1 MYRKN
6 TSGQYLYF
14 GLVAASTGSA
24 LTGATVTAVR
34 SIDGAAQGAATG
46 TVSEPG
52 NGQYQLAM
60 SQADTNGNNIGFLFT
75 ASTAVPVSIS
85 IVTTAANP
93 TDSVRFGLTALPNA
107 AAGATGGLPLSAD
120 SSGRVTLAPAQV
132 SIKKNTGLAGFT
144 FPMYNTSGVLTT
156 GLTITATRSID
167 GAAFAACANAAAEL
181 SAGFYTITLA
191 AADLNG
197 NVITVLFS
205 ATGAVPTAVTIVTQ
219 A

>member
-6 TSGQYLYF
+6 TTGQYLYF
-14 GLVAASTGSA
+14 GLVVASTGAA
-24 LTGATVTAVR
+24 LTGASPTGVR
-34 SIDGAAQGAATG
+34 SIDGGSQGAVTG
-46 TVSEPG
+46 TITDKG
-52 NGQYQLAM
+52 NGQYEIALSA
-60 SQADTNGNNIGFLFT
+60 ADTNGNDIGFLFT

-85 IVTTAANP
+85 IITTAANP

-120 SSGRVTLAPAQV
+120 SSGRVTIAPSQIQ
-132 SIKKNTGLAGFT
+132 IKKNTALANFE
-144 FPMYNTSGVLTT
+144 FPMYSTSGTLTT
-156 GLTITATRSID
+156 GLTVTATRSID
-167 GAAFAACANAAAEL
+167 GAAFGACANSVTEV
-181 SAGFYTITLA
+181 SSGFYKISLA

-197 NVITVLFS
+197 DVITLLFS